1 MKTIKSTSVIAAQ
14 VLNVDFAESRNSYVV
29 NCVSKQSD
37 GGYKIHDPIWT
48 NSPLAPVFTAGMSVN
63 LIPIKGKDG
72 KVRPQ
77 ILPA

>member
-1 MKTIKSTSVIAAQ
+1 MKKINASSIIAAQ
-14 VLNVDFAESRNSYVV
+14 VLNVDFAESRNSFVI

-37 GGYKIHDPIWT
+37 GGYKVHDPIWT
-48 NSPLAPVFTAGMSVN
+48 NSSQTPLFVAGQAVN

-72 KVRPQ
+72 KTRQQ